1 MPEAEVLADVKG
13 PTFGRETVFVGT
25 GNQRVWASGVGVWS
39 QRTSRFTSIART
51 ICHFES
57 AESRSE
63 VEPFVLWRW
72 IVCRGLTPTAN
83 PLDHTRLRS
92 SEQIVGHCRHEE
104 PGKLLGTEVYHGIH
118 GGHGSLKSYGANHE
132 RSSQQ
137 VSRNRPRNVPDL
149 TLPIAVADARGRSF
163 S

>member
-63 VEPFVLWRW
+63 VQPIVLWRW
-72 IVCRGLTPTAN
+72 IVGRGLTRTTYA
-83 PLDHTRLRS
+83 LDHTRSRRC
-92 SEQIVGHCRHEE
+92 EQIGKDSPSNESERMFGRRVGHEKHEITR
-104 PGKLLGTEVYHGIH
+104 K
-118 GGHGSLKSYGANHE
+118 
-132 RSSQQ
+132 
-137 VSRNRPRNVPDL
+137 
-149 TLPIAVADARGRSF
+149 F
-163 S
+163 